1 MKNIENNRKKQIK
14 DMVSIVKLVSLMLTS
29 IVFLENIFGAEKY
42 YKGAFRIQTEFV
54 LFFITGLVILSIYFI
69 WTFSTN
75 SKFGKRN
82 MRYGSWIENSFFIII
97 FFIAIIIS
105 GAYESQYKILF
116 LFIIC
121 SATIESGLKTG
132 ITIASISSALILFID
147 LISVS
152 NIGVNQ
158 YFQSDIILAGIFM
171 LTSWTLGFYVKVE
184 GEHIEELEELVN
196 KDGLTKV
203 FNHRYFQDKLKNE
216 VEIASKNKEKVSMIF
231 FDIDYFKNYNDLY
244 GHQNGDKVLE
254 RIGEIVNKLRREQ
267 DTVARYGGEEF
278 AIIMPSTDQEEAMKI
293 ADNLR
298 KVIEEESFY
307 GEENQ
312 PNGKITVSVGVSVY
326 PDKAKNE
333 IELIKSSDDALY
345 RAKFFNKNRVESYRS
360 ILEELENK
368 INEKDNELI
377 TSIKTLISVINAKD
391 RYTYGHSERVVLY
404 CKLIADKLGLNKKD
418 KNTLI
423 YGAYIHDVGKVNIP
437 KEILIKKMPLTNEEW
452 EVLKQHSVD
461 GVEIIKPVKSLQDTI
476 PIVLSHHERYD
487 GKGYPFQLKGEEIP
501 YLARILCVID
511 SYDAMTSNRPYN
523 KSKNDEEAIIELRRC
538 SGTQFD
544 PFIVEKFIEV
554 LIENKGNMII

>member
-1 MKNIENNRKKQIK
+1 
-14 DMVSIVKLVSLMLTS
+14 MVSIVKLVSLMLTS
-29 IVFLENIFGAEKY
+29 IIFLQNIFGEEKY
-42 YKGAFRIQTEFV
+42 YKNAFETQTTFV

-75 SKFGKRN
+75 SRFGKRN
-82 MRYGSWIENSFFIII
+82 MKYGSWIENSLFIII
-97 FFIAIIIS
+97 FFVAIIIS
-105 GAYESQYKILF
+105 GGYESQYKILF

-121 SATIESGLKTG
+121 SATIESGLETG
-132 ITIASISSALILFID
+132 LTIASISSVLILFVD

-152 NIGVNQ
+152 NGGVNK
-158 YFQSDIILAGIFM
+158 YFQNDIILAGIFM

-196 KDGLTKV
+196 KDGLTKL

-216 VEIASKNKEKVSMIF
+216 IEIADKNKEKVSMIF

-244 GHQNGDKVLE
+244 GHQKGDKVLE
-254 RIGEIVNKLRREQ
+254 KIGKIVNKLMREH
-267 DTVARYGGEEF
+267 DTAARYGGEEF
-278 AIIMPSTDQEEAMKI
+278 AIIMPNTDQEEAMKI

-298 KVIEEESFY
+298 KAIEEEKFY

-312 PNGKITVSVGVSVY
+312 PNGKITVSIGVSVY

-345 RAKFFNKNRVESYRS
+345 RAKFFNKNRVESYIS
-360 ILEELENK
+360 VLEELEKK
-368 INEKDNELI
+368 IDEKDNELI

-418 KNTLI
+418 KSTLI

-452 EVLKQHSVD
+452 EILKQHSVD
-461 GVEIIKPVKSLQDTI
+461 GVEIIRPVKSLKDTI

-487 GKGYPFQLKGEEIP
+487 GKGYPCQLKGEEIP

-523 KSKNDEEAIIELRRC
+523 KRKNDEEAIIELRRC
-538 SGTQFD
+538 RGTQFD
-544 PFIVEKFIEV
+544 PGIVEKFIEV
-554 LIENKGNMII
+554 LIENKDNMIM